1 MRVRGARNVHTT
13 CELLCIWVA
22 RILWTKKLRFMLVFV
37 LIVTFRVARVDSE
50 LAAHL
55 LAGDTFRRTS
65 FGRRRQVGF
74 GRMLSHRTSFS
85 AAGVAVC
92 SVQGM
97 PSRS

>member
-1 MRVRGARNVHTT
+1 MR
-13 CELLCIWVA
+13 VA
-22 RILWTKKLRFMLVFV
+22 RILWIKKLRFMLVFG
-37 LIVTFRVARVDSE
+37 LIVTFRVARVNSK

-65 FGRRRQVGF
+65 FGRRRQVGL
-74 GRMLSHRTSFS
+74 GRMLSHRASFS

-97 PSRS
+97 PSRA

>member
-1 MRVRGARNVHTT
+1 VRGTRNVHTT
-13 CELLCIWVA
+13 CEHLSVEVA
-22 RILWTKKLRFMLVFV
+22 RILWTKKLRFMLVFG
-37 LIVTFRVARVDSE
+37 LIVTFRVARVNSK

-74 GRMLSHRTSFS
+74 GRMLSHRASFS

-92 SVQGM
+92 FVQSM
-97 PSRS
+97 PSRT